1 MILTSTKEVN
11 MRKFDNY
18 ITFDPLFSTIEML
31 EDISST
37 EILVLT
43 KIIGFHINNKA
54 CTGSNGWFA
63 TQLSIKKGTV
73 GSAIHN
79 LVKLGYIECSYF
91 YDPQVQVKKRWV
103 RITEKTL
110 NLITKKPTFMEE
122 VKEEVAPGIE
132 DNYEGYNYDIKKL
145 IKKLEAEASNEGYGF

>member
-1 MILTSTKEVN
+1 

-18 ITFDPLFSTIEML
+18 VTFAPLFSTIEML

-103 RITEKTL
+103 KITEKTL
-110 NLITKKPTFMEE
+110 NLITKKPAFMDE

-132 DNYEGYNYDIKKL
+132 DGYENYSYDIKRL
-145 IKKLEAEASNEGYGF
+145 IKKMEAEVLDEEYGF

>member
-1 MILTSTKEVN
+1 

-103 RITEKTL
+103 KITEKTL

-132 DNYEGYNYDIKKL
+132 DGYENYSYDIKRL
-145 IKKLEAEASNEGYGF
+145 IKKMETEVLDEEYGF